1 MKKYLSL
8 LIALSLTP
16 SIYAK
21 AATRGKSQK
30 KQVQTLVLAEARRL
44 KKSIEKEK
52 DVEKKK
58 DLQKRY
64 QLLLAR
70 LS

>member
-1 MKKYLSL
+1 MKKYLTL
-8 LIALSLTP
+8 LIMLSLTP

-21 AATRGKSQK
+21 AVTRGKAQK

-44 KKSIEKEK
+44 KKNIEKEK
-52 DVEKKK
+52 DPKKK
-58 DLQKRY
+58 SDMEKRY
-64 QLLLAR
+64 QSLLAR